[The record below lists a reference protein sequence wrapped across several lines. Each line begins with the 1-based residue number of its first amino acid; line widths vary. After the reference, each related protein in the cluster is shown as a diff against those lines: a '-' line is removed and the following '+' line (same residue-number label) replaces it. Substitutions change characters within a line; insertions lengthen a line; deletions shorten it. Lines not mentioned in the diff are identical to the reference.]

1 LHRVPERLASN
12 LSPELQAF
20 IQQRLPTL
28 EQIEIVLLL
37 RSDVA
42 RSWTAPEVASTLGTP
57 PESAAMRLFLLA
69 SSGLIVFEAAGVPRY
84 RYNASDPEVDRSL
97 AELSEVYSSD
107 RPAVAALIGAPP
119 PDPIRSFADAFKLK
133 K

>member
-1 LHRVPERLASN
+1 MGSVSESLATFLQQRLAS
-12 LSPELQAF
+12 
-20 IQQRLPTL
+20 I

-37 RSDVA
+37 REDRA
-42 RSWTAPEVASTLGTP
+42 RVWSATEVAQALKMA

-69 SSGLIVFEAAGVPRY
+69 SSGLLLFEPSGMPRY
-84 RYNASDPEVDRSL
+84 RYAGSDAATDVLLGEL
-97 AELSEVYSSD
+97 AERYEND
-107 RPAVAALIGAPP
+107 RGAVAAAIGAP